1 MMRSRMRQDSS
12 NRRRGLHSF
21 VRGLA
26 STAVIALGLL
36 LVGCVGIPQ
45 SGPVRQGNGT
55 AANDEI
61 DVIFQPAKPVTG
73 ASQSEIL
80 TGFIRAALNPQKDYE
95 VAREFLSTSFAP
107 SWHPDAGVTID
118 AGNRVQT
125 VDSPVALSLT
135 ISPQA
140 DVDAAGGYSQA
151 PSDAPIVL
159 PYSFVQE
166 NGQWRINTAPDG
178 IIMSGSEFNEVFR
191 SYALYFFD
199 PSFVH
204 LVPDQRFFP
213 RVSATTGTRI
223 VRALL
228 AGPTSW
234 LRGAVVS
241 AFPEGAGVTSVPVV
255 SGQALVNLTGPVL
268 ETNVTALQRMR
279 YQLSASLADLS
290 GVSDVQMVVDTNQ
303 IAIATSNQAPP
314 VVNPRVDTRALV
326 LRAGVFGYF
335 AGTMVTPIDGISDQ
349 IVTLDATSASYSAAL
364 GLAAVGTR
372 AAGVYAVAAGQ
383 EPGVID
389 VRAGLIEPTIDPS
402 GFIWTVPRDAP
413 QAIQVSALGRAA
425 SVVQANWDGATSI
438 ESLDV
443 ARDGA
448 RLIALVTSGGTPRLV
463 MAAIIRDAQ
472 GVPVSLGEPVSM
484 STGDGVAVD
493 ATWVDQL
500 TAASVTELP
509 SGDSII
515 TQQQIGGPAMTLA
528 RSVNVVASVG
538 ANDPAGLRL
547 LTADGV
553 IQQQRVSAWQLTAS
567 GVTFLATQE

>member
-1 MMRSRMRQDSS
+1 MAHSPIGQQPTRPRS
-12 NRRRGLHSF
+12 LA
-21 VRGLA
+21 RGLA
-26 STAVIALGLL
+26 ATAVLALGLL
-36 LVGCVGIPQ
+36 LAGCVGIPQ
-45 SGPVRQGNGT
+45 SGPVQQGNGT

-61 DVIFQPAKPVTG
+61 DVIFQPAKPVAG
-73 ASQSEIL
+73 ASQSDIL

-95 VAREFLSTSFAP
+95 VAREFLSTGFSP

-118 AGNRVQT
+118 SGNRAQT
-125 VDSPVALSLT
+125 VVSPVAVSLT
-135 ISPQA
+135 ITPQA
-140 DVDAAGGYSQA
+140 DVDGSGAYSQA
-151 PSDAPIVL
+151 PSEAPITL
-159 PYSFVQE
+159 AYTFVQE

-178 IIMSGSEFNEVFR
+178 IIMSGSEFDEVFR

-199 PSFVH
+199 PSFAH

-228 AGPTSW
+228 TGPTSW
-234 LRGAVVS
+234 LKGAVVS

-290 GVSDVQMVVDTNQ
+290 GVSDVQMVVDTNV
-303 IAIATSNQAPP
+303 IAVATSGQAPP

-326 LRAGVFGYF
+326 LRSGVFGYF
-335 AGTMVTPIDGISDQ
+335 AGNTVTPIDGISDQ
-349 IVTLDATSASYSAAL
+349 VTTLDATSASYSANL

-372 AAGVYAVAAGQ
+372 AAGVYAIATGQ
-383 EPGVID
+383 VPGVID
-389 VRAGLIEPTIDPS
+389 NRPELIEPTIDPN
-402 GFIWTVPRDAP
+402 GFIWTVPRDSP
-413 QAIQVSALGRAA
+413 QSIQVAALGRAA
-425 SVVQANWDGATSI
+425 SVVKANWDGATSI

-448 RLIALVTSGGTPRLV
+448 RLVALVTSGGAPRLV
-463 MAAIIRDAQ
+463 VAAIIRDAQ

-484 STGDGVAVD
+484 PTGTGVAVD

-500 TAASVTELP
+500 TAASVTQLP
-509 SGDSII
+509 SGDSVV
-515 TQQQIGGPAMTLA
+515 TQQQIGGPATTLG
-528 RSVNVVASVG
+528 RSANVVASVG

-547 LTADGV
+547 LTAEGV

-567 GVTFLATQE
+567 GITFLATQE

>member
-1 MMRSRMRQDSS
+1 MRSRISQPSLKRHHPARS
-12 NRRRGLHSF
+12 L

-26 STAVIALGLL
+26 RTGILALGLL
-36 LVGCVGIPQ
+36 LAGCVGIPE

-61 DVIFQPAKPVTG
+61 DVIFQPAKPVAG

-95 VAREFLSTSFAP
+95 VAREFLSTSLSP

-118 AGNRVQT
+118 SGNRVQT
-125 VDSPVALSLT
+125 VDSPVAVSLT
-135 ISPQA
+135 ITPQA
-140 DVDAAGGYSQA
+140 DVDGSGGYSQV
-151 PSDAPIVL
+151 PSEAPIVL

-191 SYALYFFD
+191 AYALYFFD

-228 AGPTSW
+228 AGPTRW
-234 LRGAVVS
+234 LKGAVVS

-326 LRAGVFGYF
+326 LRAGAFGYL

-349 IVTLDATSASYSAAL
+349 LVTLDATSASYSATR

-372 AAGVYAVAAGQ
+372 AAGVYAVAADQ
-383 EPGVID
+383 LPGIID
-389 VRAGLIEPTIDPS
+389 NRPRLIEPTIDPS
-402 GFIWTVPRDAP
+402 GFIWTVPRDSP
-413 QAIQVSALGRAA
+413 QAIQVSALGRA
-425 SVVQANWDGATSI
+425 SSGVKANWDGATSI

-448 RLIALVTSGGTPRLV
+448 RLIALVTSGGKPRLV
-463 MAAIIRDAQ
+463 MAAIMRDAQ

-500 TAASVTELP
+500 TAASVTQLP
-509 SGDSII
+509 SGDNII
-515 TQQQIGGPAMTLA
+515 TQQQIGGPATTLG
-528 RSVNVVASVG
+528 RSANVMASVG

-547 LTADGV
+547 LTAEGV

-567 GVTFLATQE
+567 GITFLATQE